1 MKLLPKVRKY
11 FSYSYIN
18 NLLNPEK
25 AKRPWL
31 SMIRQL
37 AKIKYNMVSSDY
49 RIKQQGKKILE
60 QNNMFLV
67 KNNFYYVLQSSIFF
81 HPP

>member
-1 MKLLPKVRKY
+1 MLILKLFLFLVVPACLKC
-11 FSYSYIN
+11 N

-37 AKIKYNMVSSDY
+37 TKIKYNMVSSDY
-49 RIKQQGKKILE
+49 RIKQQGKKDIRTK
-60 QNNMFLV
+60 Q
-67 KNNFYYVLQSSIFF
+67 YVFSEK
-81 HPP
+81 